1 MKMLKYVT
9 LFLDMY
15 GRETRYLKTH
25 DKKNLGDMRT
35 RELRRIFT
43 SPRGE

>member
-25 DKKNLGDMRT
+25 DKKRFKGYEN